1 MADAFDAAWDII
13 KMGKE
18 EDDEERRMLQHIA
31 SMVMGMNDEEADSYG
46 SGYIPA
52 MMSAGRDLDDFIRRR
67 QGESGGYMREF
78 DDMDDPRPS
87 DVYEAPTMVRGDMA
101 KLMALI
107 QSNPEMYFDTGYDGN
122 MAGHYGGYSMKRP
135 DMTGFYQPMDEDESP
150 LGDDYTGE
158 YFGDDGNIRG
168 ELSKIRLL
176 DALKRMGL
184 L

>member
-52 MMSAGRDLDDFIRRR
+52 MMSAGKDLDDFIRRR

-87 DVYEAPTMVRGDMA
+87 DVYEAPMMVRGDMA

-107 QSNPEMYFDTGYDGN
+107 QSNPEIYHDVGYDGT
-122 MAGHYGGYSMKRP
+122 MAGPYGGFSMKRP
-135 DMTGFYQPMDEDESP
+135 DMSEMYDPHDDSESP
-150 LGDDYTGE
+150 LPEDYTGM
-158 YFGDDGNIRG
+158 YAGADGDIRG